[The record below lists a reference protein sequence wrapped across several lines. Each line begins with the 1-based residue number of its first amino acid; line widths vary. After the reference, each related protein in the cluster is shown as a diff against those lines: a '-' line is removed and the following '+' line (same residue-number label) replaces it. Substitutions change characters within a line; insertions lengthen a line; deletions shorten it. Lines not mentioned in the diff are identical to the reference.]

1 MRTVLPKLRMRVA
14 GCAAGALLA
23 ACATAPA
30 PVASRTEGLAAR
42 VDALL
47 ARRGLGP
54 DGLAVIDNVVRY
66 EPLPVPPAAPR
77 LVRELLAQPLAAAN
91 AETLFYRAVPGAL
104 QGLVEGL
111 STPAPPDPDAV
122 PAPLRPLLD
131 VYLRDLAEAQGV
143 LKSALRGAP
152 FDAPA
157 LIGQL
162 RGQLP
167 SANRLGDVSAALDR
181 AAVDRATVLLLDAT
195 GRFVRALRASQKRL
209 QFPAEAVRFDS
220 AIGAVVIGTRGDDVY
235 GPDAAVIVDPAGN
248 DAYERAPATGGA
260 VSVIVDLEGDDR
272 YRGSDLVVHGL
283 SALVDFSGN
292 DTYAMDGPGLGA
304 AIAGASVLVDLS
316 GDDAYAAGLF
326 GEGAAAYG
334 LGAVIDFRGDDT
346 YRLRT
351 GGQGYGLA
359 GGVGLLWDR
368 AGDDVYVAGGLAD
381 PYNRGGGLSFAQGA
395 ASGFRTMLGGG
406 FGILRDDAGRD
417 AYEAELYAQGA
428 GYYYGVGLLWDG
440 AGADRYRAVRY
451 AQGAGVHEAIGVLR
465 DEAGDDRYE
474 LAYGVG
480 QGMGLDLAVGVLFD
494 GAGDDR
500 YRAPLLAQGAATANG
515 VGLLSDGGGADRWEV
530 DEDALAWGG
539 SERLRGLPSVG
550 LLLYDPGRAAF
561 AVSGRGVPPPSG
573 GPRDAEPA
581 ARKAPAQPR
590 CPASADADQLAGELP
605 TLAAALRWLAPGF
618 AGGALD
624 SVAYEGVRRRL
635 VADLA
640 RAVSELPTDDF
651 DLVWSF
657 GHALVCALVG
667 APSADA
673 DALWRGI
680 ERVMKT
686 DSGTPVAGAFVA
698 ALSERPAPE
707 PRLGRIL
714 DRFDR
719 HPACGVRAA
728 ALRLRGATAGN
739 DEARARAA
747 VAAQAALASPCWRLK
762 AAAVAVLRDL
772 GAVPAGGAELPS
784 FLRGAEG
791 KAAPAGN

>member
-14 GCAAGALLA
+14 GCAAAGALLA
-23 ACATAPA
+23 ACATTPA

-66 EPLPVPPAAPR
+66 EPLPVPPAAPP
-77 LVRELLAQPLAAAN
+77 LVRELLAQPVAAAN
-91 AETLFYRAVPGAL
+91 AEALFYRAVPGAL
-104 QGLVEGL
+104 RRLADEL
-111 STPAPPDPDAV
+111 SVPPPASWTV
-122 PAPLRPLLD
+122 PASLRQLLD
-131 VYLRDLAEAQGV
+131 AYLDELAQAQGA
-143 LKSALRGAP
+143 LKAALRGAP
-152 FDAPA
+152 LDAA
-157 LIGQL
+157 GLVHQL
-162 RGQLP
+162 SGQLP
-167 SANRLGDVSAALDR
+167 SANRLRDAAAGLDQAALDR
-181 AAVDRATVLLLDAT
+181 ATALFLDAT

-248 DAYERAPATGGA
+248 DAYERTPATGGA
-260 VSVIVDLEGDDR
+260 VSVIVDLGGEDR
-272 YRGSDLVVHGL
+272 YRGSDLAVHGL
-283 SALVDFSGN
+283 SAIVDLAG
-292 DTYAMDGPGLGA
+292 DDAYAMAGPGLGA
-304 AIAGASVLVDLS
+304 AIAGVSVLIDLS
-316 GDDAYAAGLF
+316 GDDTYDAGLF

-334 LGAVIDFRGDDT
+334 LGAVIDLRGDDT
-346 YRLRT
+346 YRLRA
-351 GGQGYGLA
+351 GGQGLGLA

-368 AGDDVYVAGGLAD
+368 SGDDAYAAAGLAD
-381 PYNRGGGLSFAQGA
+381 SYGRGGALSFAQGVA
-395 ASGFRTMLGGG
+395 FGYRTMLGGG

-451 AQGAGVHEAIGVLR
+451 AQGAGVHEAVGVLR

-530 DEDALAWGG
+530 DEDALAWGR

-550 LLLYDPGRAAF
+550 LLLYDPARAAF
-561 AVSGRGVPPPSG
+561 AVSGRGVPPPAG
-573 GPRDAEPA
+573 GPHDARPA

-590 CPASADADQLAGELP
+590 CPASAEDDQLGDESP
-605 TLAAALRWLAPGF
+605 TLAAALRRLTPGF
-618 AGGALD
+618 SGGPLD
-624 SVAYEGVRRRL
+624 SVVYEGVRRRL

-640 RAVSELPTDDF
+640 GAVSELPTDDF
-651 DLVWSF
+651 DMVWSF

-680 ERVMKT
+680 ERVLET
-686 DSGTPVAGAFVA
+686 DSGTPVAGAFVV

-707 PRLGRIL
+707 PRLERIL

-747 VAAQAALASPCWRLK
+747 VAAQAALASPCWRLQ

-772 GAVPAGGAELPS
+772 DAVPASGAELPS
-784 FLRGAEG
+784 FLRGAGG